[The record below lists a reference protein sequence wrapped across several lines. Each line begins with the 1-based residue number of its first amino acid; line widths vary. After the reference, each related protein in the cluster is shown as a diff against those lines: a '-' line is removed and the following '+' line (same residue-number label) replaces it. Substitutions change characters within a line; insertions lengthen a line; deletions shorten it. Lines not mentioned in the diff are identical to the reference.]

1 MKRLLL
7 TLACI
12 VLAGMTFA
20 NHWTPIG
27 GTQYNM
33 TMNGVILIDGI
44 EQTGTTLEVG
54 AFCGDECRG
63 SMLPE
68 FFPPSNQ
75 YVVAL
80 TIVSNQQSGEEI
92 TFRLYD
98 HSTGQELNLT
108 SSNVIVF
115 ENNAMIGT
123 MGDWYEFSFVSPVSA
138 FHFTTAGNWSTAS
151 NWQGGSLPGTGDE
164 VFIDANCTLDQN
176 AEVTNLTV
184 TEGKSLT
191 LQTGKTLIVSGTLT
205 NASATGLVLEDGSQL
220 VNTSADVKATAKKNV
235 TSYNAKATDGWY
247 TIASPVDKMTI
258 AGSSF
263 LTETYDLYRYVESN
277 MQQNEWENYRAHTS
291 EFTIFENGRG
301 YLYANSNSFSPQFVG
316 TLNNAAVTYALTCTN
331 RPDDLDGFNL
341 IGNPF
346 PHNIYKGAG
355 GAIDNANLASG
366 FYTLTNSGAW
376 ETHTFEDAILPEQGI
391 LVKTTQTGNLT
402 ITKTNAA
409 STAESSAKN
418 IAGRIRLNV
427 EGTTGEDRAFVY
439 FSEGTGLQ
447 KMPNFSETAPSLY
460 VHNNGDFAITHAST
474 DCESLDLMFKNNQ
487 SGSFTLSVDIQ
498 NLRFSYLHLIDRI
511 AGTDTDLLQTPEYG
525 FSATGNEYAARFQ
538 LVFKVMTGVE
548 ETVEEA
554 PFAFVSGGQII
565 MNATGNLQIVDMTGR
580 VVFADK
586 ISGNVST
593 VGMTPGVYVLRLING
608 DSVRTQKIVIK

>member
-1 MKRLLL
+1 MTLLCVIAMH
-7 TLACI
+7 TLI
-12 VLAGMTFA
+12 GQT
-20 NHWTPIG
+20 HWTPATG
-27 GTQYNM
+27 FADNANVSAVLFVDGT
-33 TMNGVILIDGI
+33 
-44 EQTGTTLEVG
+44 EQFMDYVEIG
-54 AFCGDECRG
+54 AFCGEQCRG
-63 SMLPE
+63 AELPYE
-68 FFPPSNQ
+68 IEGQIVYF
-75 YVVAL
+75 L
-80 TIVSNQQSGEEI
+80 TIKGNPGDLI
-92 TFRLYD
+92 TFRLWD
-98 HSTGQELNLT
+98 HHANAELEYECAT
-108 SSNVIVF
+108 TYTFVINDVLG
-115 ENNAMIGT
+115 EYP
-123 MGDWYEFSFVSPVSA
+123 DWYQLNFTTPVSA

-176 AEVTNLTV
+176 AEVTSLTV

-220 VNTSADVKATAKKNV
+220 VNTSADVAATVEKRITAFVNPDN
-235 TSYNAKATDGWY
+235 SDGWY

-301 YLYANSNSFSPQFVG
+301 YLYANSNSFSPEFVG

-391 LVKTTQTGNLT
+391 LVKTTQAGNLT

-593 VGMTPGVYVLRLING
+593 VGMTPGVYVLRLADGN
-608 DSVRTQKIVIK
+608 SVKVQKIIIK

>member
-1 MKRLLL
+1 MKKTALLL
-7 TLACI
+7 IQLVI
-12 VLAGMTFA
+12 AGIARA
-20 NHWTPIG
+20 NHWEPNSSQFSSYMTVTSVVQIDGVEQTTTQLELGSFCNGEVRGSKYAQAAPNGRYIFRLPCWGNAGDVFTFKLYDAEHDLELDNLTCELTLVYDGNGYGGASNPYVISFNTSTIHNTTTGDWSDPNTWG
-27 GTQYNM
+27 GTVPGPEA
-33 TMNGVILIDGI
+33 TVEL
-44 EQTGTTLEVG
+44 G
-54 AFCGDECRG
+54 AD
-63 SMLPE
+63 
-68 FFPPSNQ
+68 
-75 YVVAL
+75 L
-80 TIVSNQQSGEEI
+80 TIGDGLPATI
-92 TFRLYD
+92 TVA
-98 HSTGQELNLT
+98 NLT
-108 SSNVIVF
+108 I
-115 ENNAMIGT
+115 
-123 MGDWYEFSFVSPVSA
+123 PSA
-138 FHFTTAGNWSTAS
+138 YTLTIEAGS
-151 NWQGGSLPGTGDE
+151 
-164 VFIDANCTLDQN
+164 
-176 AEVTNLTV
+176 
-184 TEGKSLT
+184 
-191 LQTGKTLIVSGTLT
+191 TLIVTGDLVNTDE
-205 NASATGLVLEDGSQL
+205 TGLIIEDGAQL
-220 VNTSADVKATAKKNV
+220 INTSADVKATAKKNV

-301 YLYANSNSFSPQFVG
+301 YLYANSNSFSPEFVG

-391 LVKTTQTGNLT
+391 LVKTTQAGNLT

-487 SGSFTLSVDIQ
+487 SGSFTLGVDIQ

-565 MNATGNLQIVDMTGR
+565 MNVTGNLQIVDMTGR

-593 VGMTPGVYVLRLING
+593 VGMTPGVYVLRLADGN
-608 DSVRTQKIVIK
+608 SVKVQKIIIK